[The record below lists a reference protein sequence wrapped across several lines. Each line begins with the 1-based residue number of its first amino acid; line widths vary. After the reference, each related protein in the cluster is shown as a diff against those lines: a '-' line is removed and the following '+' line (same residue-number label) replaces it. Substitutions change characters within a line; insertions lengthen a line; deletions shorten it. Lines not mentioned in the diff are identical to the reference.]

1 LTSKINALGMST
13 TSELLP
19 LRLSPRDFRGPFS
32 NNVIYRK
39 LQMNKLLA
47 VLISTLFATGAF
59 AASHAGAPM
68 AAPAAAP
75 AAAAPAKAA
84 EAKPMAAAEAKPM
97 AAKKKSKKSKKAKMK
112 AAAAK

>member
-1 LTSKINALGMST
+1 MAPKIYALAVST
-13 TSELLP
+13 TSEALP
-19 LRLSPRDFRGPFS
+19 LRISPRNFRGPFS

-39 LQMNKLLA
+39 FQMNKLLA

-97 AAKKKSKKSKKAKMK
+97 AAKKKSKKSKKMK